1 MAVTVRAVGPSLVL
15 LIVAVVL
22 FILAAFNV
30 NIDRFTALNVAELGL
45 AAFAAAFIFGP

>member
-1 MAVTVRAVGPSLVL
+1 MAVTVRAAGASLVL

-22 FILAAFNV
+22 FVLAAFNV
-30 NIDRFTALNVAELGL
+30 HVDRFSALNVAEFGL